1 MTQHIPSLP
10 ANIDPRIAE
19 ILRQRAQKGVT
30 IRETRPAPAPRPV
43 PLPAGPAP
51 TVRPVPL
58 PDPGLQGQGEAVPFP
73 PYTPTPSVQP
83 QVVVLSDEALAG
95 QLALVLPRIDALIRR
110 AISNIQSDGHLS
122 MAEAIALAPE
132 VRNIVSQVIGE
143 MLPQIKGQSAADL
156 VALVL
161 AVLIQ
166 QYISPRLPVFL
177 RGMITTQLIRTMIA
191 TLQHAYET
199 WVKPRLQTGR

>member
-30 IRETRPAPAPRPV
+30 IRETRPAPA
-43 PLPAGPAP
+43 
-51 TVRPVPL
+51 VRPVPL
-58 PDPGLQGQGEAVPFP
+58 PDPGVQGQGEAVPFP
-73 PYTPTPSVQP
+73 LPTSLTPPP
-83 QVVVLSDEALAG
+83 QVVVLSDAALAG

-110 AISNIQSDGHLS
+110 AIADVKSDAHLS
-122 MAEAIALAPE
+122 MTEAIALAPE

-143 MLPQIKGQSAADL
+143 MLPNIKGQSAADL

-177 RGMITTQLIRTMIA
+177 RGMITTQLIKTMLA